1 MPISNDKSHL
11 SCLIPTTGAAAER
24 GTPGRP
30 RSDKARK
37 AVPVAALEL
46 VAEVGYV
53 DVVFPGLAAP
63 ALA

>member
-1 MPISNDKSHL
+1 MRRPSGG
-11 SCLIPTTGAAAER
+11 P
-24 GTPGRP
+24 PGRP

-53 DVVFPGLAAP
+53 DVVFPGPAAP